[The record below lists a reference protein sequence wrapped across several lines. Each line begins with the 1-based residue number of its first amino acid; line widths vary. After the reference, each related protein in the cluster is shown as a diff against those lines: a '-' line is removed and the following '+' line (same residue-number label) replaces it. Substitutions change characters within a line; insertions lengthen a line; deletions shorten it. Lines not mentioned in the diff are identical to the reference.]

1 VQVVLDTNI
10 WVSGF
15 DPEDPFHA
23 ECFPLMQKIFDGQIE
38 VACPTLVLVE
48 TACTLFRRTRNSLLV
63 KQIQQELVR
72 KPSITWHEVSLAVA
86 RRACQLGMETG
97 LKGGDAIIL
106 LAAKDLGLPLLTK
119 DKEIQAKAPATIQI
133 LEPGDLSS

>member
-1 VQVVLDTNI
+1 MQVVLDTNI

-23 ECFPLMQKIFDGQIE
+23 ECFPLLQKIFDGRLAA
-38 VACPTLVLVE
+38 ACPTLVLVE
-48 TACTLFRRTRNSLLV
+48 TICTLFRRTRNSLLV
-63 KQIQQELVR
+63 KQIQHELIR
-72 KPSITWHEVSLAVA
+72 RPSITWHEVSLTAA

-106 LAAKDLGLPLLTK
+106 QAAKDLALPLLTK
-119 DKEIQAKAPATIQI
+119 DKEIQAKAPASVQ
-133 LEPGDLSS
+133 LFEPNDLQD